1 MDGGGCSGSYVCVI
15 VSACILCAIWIM
27 TDVHIHDKPPRLQHE
42 HHLPRIVNGRGNS
55 NTRSAALMTT
65 VQTTRVHTKHGH
77 VVVHSVDVAATATHA
92 HTHSPMSNPAAAPA
106 SVHAPTTTACR
117 DMTQKYGTR
126 FLRLNWIDEQVHTVS
141 SSSMGRAAL

>member
-1 MDGGGCSGSYVCVI
+1 M
-15 VSACILCAIWIM
+15 
-27 TDVHIHDKPPRLQHE
+27 
-42 HHLPRIVNGRGNS
+42 
-55 NTRSAALMTT
+55 AAA
-65 VQTTRVHTKHGH
+65 QTTRVNATHGH
-77 VVVHSVDVAATATHA
+77 DVVHSVDGAATATHA
-92 HTHSPMSNPAAAPA
+92 HTHAPIMSNPAAAPA